1 MPLFNGQDLHTVPLL
16 ETSSSPAATHDMAIL
31 SVIPAGPTP
40 SAQELVAALSA
51 PDLAAPAASALST
64 TSTTLHLPRPRLISR
79 ALLVGAMGLLAGTT
93 LLALAL
99 AWSLNELRHAVDLA
113 DAAALPVLHLPLP
126 PADRLC
132 DDHAF
137 ALWLARHPDDGLRLH
152 VARAQALRA
161 AGRRED
167 AVGAYAIAASRGR
180 MDALSTV
187 AWAELLC
194 DLDQPDAAQRAL
206 DGVDFA
212 PLPPSQLPRALA
224 VAGRAHL
231 LGRRQA
237 AVIPAP

>member
-1 MPLFNGQDLHTVPLL
+1 
-16 ETSSSPAATHDMAIL
+16 MAIL
-31 SVIPAGPTP
+31 SITPAGPTP

-51 PDLAAPAASALST
+51 PDLAAPAASASST
-64 TSTTLHLPRPRLISR
+64 AQTTLHLPRPRLVSR

-113 DAAALPVLHLPLP
+113 ETASLPVLQLPLP
-126 PADRLC
+126 PAERLC

-137 ALWLARHPDDGLRLH
+137 ALWLARHPDDGQRLH
-152 VARAQALRA
+152 VARAQALMV

-194 DLDQPDAAQRAL
+194 DLDQPEAAQRAL
-206 DGVDFA
+206 DGVDLT

-231 LGRRQA
+231 LRRRLPA
-237 AVIPAP
+237 ATNAP